1 MLLVLVLLLLLWWW
15 CSTLVCRDMGVEAVL
30 CLSVPGRWRGAMSMT
45 GRWLIRLAIDAQGA
59 RDAVMPSHADSPA
72 IMYALV
78 TMATALMKWSTWEG
92 TPIGQLA
99 PNLCLFINVVD
110 RLAVMALGA
119 FCMPD
124 MNYLNSPQEVT
135 PHGLAIEAQS
145 IQEFNR
151 KYVQT
156 KLDSATPSPHWKAM
170 WEELVE
176 EKAKGRVE
184 APLQAPADWKVTL
197 QEVEGMDLQPAP
209 TRCAWAA
216 LCFAF
221 AQSDKVRR
229 CEDFRRSSHNSTIEA
244 DDCPHYNDVEGYA
257 TAIRHLQSL
266 SQGKAMIWGQDLA
279 GAYRQL
285 PVKPGDDTYTIL
297 MVPEGPSLWRHRAA
311 PFGAVASVWA
321 FCRFGDSLTAL
332 ARRLLLTLTGHFVD
346 DWTGT
351 ELAATCRSSCDSFRD
366 FFLCLGLAMKPEKE
380 QPPALKQKV
389 LGVIMSVQQE
399 ALTVEICPK
408 RRDRLVTTL
417 NKILESNHLTP
428 DEAQLQVAGKLG
440 FMSTTL
446 FGGTGMAA
454 IQPFHSRAH
463 CLGEQ
468 KNNKLTFVL
477 RAAINTLLQ
486 LLSGCRPRTF
496 PWTTCATA
504 TEAVI

>member
-1 MLLVLVLLLLLWWW
+1 
-15 CSTLVCRDMGVEAVL
+15 
-30 CLSVPGRWRGAMSMT
+30 MSMT

-197 QEVEGMDLQPAP
+197 QEVRLG
-209 TRCAWAA
+209 
-216 LCFAF
+216 
-221 AQSDKVRR
+221 
-229 CEDFRRSSHNSTIEA
+229 RRSSHNSTIEA